1 MKHLT
6 RFTLS
11 FSVIVEAETYDEA
24 LRLALEEINAEGDD
38 TLTYYDEEDLY
49 LEDDTNE
56 EE

>member
-11 FSVIVEAETYDEA
+11 FTAIVEAETYDDA

-38 TLTYYDEEDLY
+38 TLTYYVEEDLC
-49 LEDDTNE
+49 LEDDSNE

>member
-11 FSVIVEAETYDEA
+11 FTATVEAETYDEA
-24 LRLALEEINAEGDD
+24 LRLALTYINEQGDD
-38 TLTYYDEEDLY
+38 ALTYHDEEDLY
-49 LEDDTNE
+49 LEDDSDE

>member
-1 MKHLT
+1 MKNLT

-11 FSVIVEAETYDEA
+11 FTAIVEAETYDDA

-38 TLTYYDEEDLY
+38 TLTYYEEEDLY
-49 LEDDTNE
+49 LEDDSNE

>member
-11 FSVIVEAETYDEA
+11 FTATVEAETYDEA
-24 LRLALEEINAEGDD
+24 LRLALEEINAEGDGS
-38 TLTYYDEEDLY
+38 LTYHDEEDVY
-49 LEDDTNE
+49 LEDDSDE